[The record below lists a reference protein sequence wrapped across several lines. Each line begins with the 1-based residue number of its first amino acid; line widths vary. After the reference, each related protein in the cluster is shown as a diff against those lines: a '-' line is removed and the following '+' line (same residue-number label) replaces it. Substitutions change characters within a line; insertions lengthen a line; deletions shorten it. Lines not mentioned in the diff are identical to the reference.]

1 MKPLTALTT
10 ISIAAVLLG
19 STWGCHRQADASPAT
34 QSQLPSNVV
43 IIRQDSQQAAGFA
56 LTKVHARELPLTTTA
71 VGSLTV
77 NEEKTDHIGVIFAGI
92 VTQVLVNVG
101 DQVEEGQVLA
111 RLHTH
116 DLHDAISAYRSGLA
130 EAERTRRLID
140 YSRRNRERYESLY
153 QIKFA
158 SRQEAEQAAMEYRNA
173 VADNDKA
180 QAMLQAARTH
190 LADMLDVADDKITES
205 DLHAETIPIKT
216 PRSGIVMARYVTP
229 GMALN
234 PGAQTFTISG
244 LTTLW
249 MMAAVNEENL
259 QGLRIGMPVT
269 IRVRAYPDV
278 TFGGQIVQLGPQLD
292 PATRTLTVRVLIPN
306 KDGRLRPE
314 MYATAEI
321 ARGASRSA
329 LFVPEDSVQNLNGN
343 PVVFVRRPNS
353 QFEARPVKTGA
364 TVDHKVEIVEG
375 LKDGEEV
382 VTDGA
387 FVVKSQFLTRSLA
400 QE

>member
-1 MKPLTALTT
+1 MKPSSAPAT
-10 ISIAAVLLG
+10 IAIAVLLG
-19 STWGCHRQADASPAT
+19 SIWGCHRQADASPAT
-34 QSQLPSNVV
+34 QSQLPSNV
-43 IIRQDSQQAAGFA
+43 IIVRQNSQQSAGFT
-56 LTKVHARELPLTTTA
+56 LTKVHARALPLTTTA

-92 VTQVLVNVG
+92 ITQVMVNVG
-101 DQVEEGQVLA
+101 DHVEDGQVLA

-140 YSRRNRERYESLY
+140 YSRRNRERYDSLY

-158 SRQEAEQAAMEYRNA
+158 SRQEAERAAMDYNNA
-173 VADNDKA
+173 VADHDKA

-205 DLHAETIPIKT
+205 DLRAETIPIKS

-234 PGAQTFTISG
+234 TGAQTFTVSG
-244 LTTLW
+244 LATLW

-278 TFGGQIVQLGPQLD
+278 TFSGQIVQLGPQLD
-292 PATRTLTVRVLIPN
+292 PATRTLTVRVLVPN

-353 QFEARPVKTGA
+353 EFEARPVKSGA
-364 TVDHKVEIVEG
+364 IVNHQVEIVEG

>member
-1 MKPLTALTT
+1 MKTRTALT
-10 ISIAAVLLG
+10 IIPIAALLLG
-19 STWGCHRQADASPAT
+19 SIWSCRRQADASPAT
-34 QSQLPSNVV
+34 QSQLPSNVIV
-43 IIRQDSQQAAGFA
+43 IQRDSQKLAGFT
-56 LTKVHARELPLTTTA
+56 LTKVIARPLPLTTSA

-77 NEEKTDHIGVIFAGI
+77 DEERTDHIGVVYSGI

-101 DQVEEGQVLA
+101 DHVKDGQVLA

-116 DLHDAISAYRSGLA
+116 DLHDAVSAYRSGLA

-140 YSRRNRERYESLY
+140 YSRRNRERYDSLY

-158 SRQEAEQAAMEYRNA
+158 SRQEAEQAAMDYRNA
-173 VADNDKA
+173 VADRDKA
-180 QAMLQAARTH
+180 QAMLEAARTH
-190 LADMLDVADDKITES
+190 LADMLELADDKISES
-205 DLHAETIPIKT
+205 DLHADTIPIKS

-234 PGAQTFTISG
+234 PGAQTFIVSG
-244 LTTLW
+244 LATLW
-249 MMAAVNEENL
+249 MTAAVSEENL

-269 IRVRAYPDV
+269 LSVRAYPDV

-292 PATRTLTVRVLIPN
+292 PATRTLTVRVLVPN

-314 MYATAEI
+314 MYATANI
-321 ARGASRSA
+321 AGGASRSA
-329 LFVPEDSVQNLNGN
+329 LFVPEVSVQNLNGS

-353 QFEARPVKTGA
+353 EFDARPVKSGA
-364 TVDHKVEIVEG
+364 KVDHEVEIVEG

>member
-1 MKPLTALTT
+1 MKPPTALTT
-10 ISIAAVLLG
+10 VAIAAVLLG
-19 STWGCHRQADASPAT
+19 SIWSCHRKADASPTA
-34 QSQLPSNVV
+34 QSQLPNNVIV
-43 IIRQDSQQAAGFA
+43 IQRDSQQAAGFA
-56 LTKVHARELPLTTTA
+56 LTKVIARSLPVTTKA

-77 NEEKTDHIGVIFAGI
+77 NEEKTDHIGVVFAGI

-101 DQVEEGQVLA
+101 DQVKDGQVLA

-116 DLHDAISAYRSGLA
+116 DLHDAIMAYRSGLA

-140 YSRRNRERYESLY
+140 YSRRNRERYDSLY

-180 QAMLQAARTH
+180 QAMLQGARSH
-190 LADMLDVADDKITES
+190 LADMLEVPDDKISES
-205 DLHAETIPIKT
+205 DLHDDTIPIKT

-234 PGAQTFTISG
+234 PGAQTFTVSG
-244 LTTLW
+244 LATLW
-249 MMAAVNEENL
+249 MMAAVSEENL
-259 QGLRIGMPVT
+259 QGLQIGMPVT
-269 IRVRAYPDV
+269 IHVRAYPDV

-292 PATRTLTVRVLIPN
+292 PATRTLTVRVLVPN
-306 KDGRLRPE
+306 RDGRLRPE

-343 PVVFVRRPNS
+343 SVVFVRRPNS
-353 QFEARPVKTGA
+353 EFEARPVKSGA
-364 TVDHKVEIVEG
+364 RVDHEVEIVDG

-387 FVVKSQFLTRSLA
+387 FVVKSQFLTRSLV